1 MSILNGFKVFQVRIK
16 ETGLFPSPSQSYICR
31 NSTVAMAFCILSVLR
46 SQYFK
51 TPPYPEKSYEG
62 KTVIVTGSNI
72 GLGLEAARHITR
84 LGAEKVILAVRSI
97 EKGEQ
102 AKKSI
107 EESTKRIGVVEVWH
121 LDLTS
126 YESVKS
132 FSARA
137 SGLPRLDVLL
147 ENAGIQTFKY
157 NLAEENEATIS
168 TNVVSTFLLALLLL
182 PKLKETAKLHN
193 TKPHLAI
200 VSSVVHFFSTLPE
213 RKQPSIFDALNDK
226 QKARMGARYTV
237 SKLLQVFAVRQIVA
251 EYCPDIS
258 KYPVVINLINPGIC
272 HSGLM
277 RDAGSWQIILKWITK
292 ARTTEVGSRTLVDAA
307 CKGPESHGKYLSDCE
322 IHDPSPFVM
331 SAEGNKTQKR
341 VWEEL
346 SEKLEHIQ
354 PGILDN
360 I

>member
-1 MSILNGFKVFQVRIK
+1 MTFLTFFL
-16 ETGLFPSPSQSYICR
+16 TL
-31 NSTVAMAFCILSVLR
+31 LH

-51 TPPYPEKSYEG
+51 TPPYPENSFEG

-84 LGAEKVILAVRSI
+84 LGAEKVILAVRSV

-107 EESTKRIGVVEVWH
+107 EESTKRTGVVEVWQ
-121 LDLTS
+121 LDLAS

-132 FSARA
+132 FSERA
-137 SGLPRLDVLL
+137 LSLPRLDVLL
-147 ENAGIQTFKY
+147 ENAGIATSKY
-157 NLAEENEATIS
+157 NLAEENEATIT

-193 TKPHLAI
+193 TKPHLVI
-200 VSSVVHFFSTLPE
+200 VSSEVHFLTNLPE
-213 RKQPSIFDALNDK
+213 RRQSSIFDALNDK
-226 QKARMGARYTV
+226 QKARMTDRYNV
-237 SKLLQVFAVRQIVA
+237 SKLLEVFAVRQIVA

-258 KYPVVINLINPGIC
+258 KYPVVINLINPGFC

-277 RDAGSWQIILKWITK
+277 RETGSWQFIIKWIMN
-292 ARTTEVGSRTLVDAA
+292 ARTTEVGGRTLVDAA
-307 CKGPESHGKYLSDCE
+307 CKGPDSHGKYLSDCE
-322 IHDPSPFVM
+322 IHDPAPFVM
-331 SAEGNKTQKR
+331 SAEGSKTQKR
-341 VWEEL
+341 VWKEL

-354 PGILDN
+354 PGILEG
-360 I
+360 IGA

>member
-1 MSILNGFKVFQVRIK
+1 MALLNFF
-16 ETGLFPSPSQSYICR
+16 
-31 NSTVAMAFCILSVLR
+31 LSVLH

-51 TPPYPEKSYEG
+51 TPPYPENSYGG
-62 KTVIVTGSNI
+62 KTVIVTGSNT

-97 EKGEQ
+97 EKGEE

-107 EESTKRIGVVEVWH
+107 EETTKRTGIVEVWQ

-126 YESVKS
+126 YASVKS
-132 FSARA
+132 FSERA
-137 SGLPRLDVLL
+137 SSLPRLDVLL
-147 ENAGIQTFKY
+147 ENAGIHTVKY
-157 NLAEENEATIS
+157 SLAEENESTI
-168 TNVVSTFLLALLLL
+168 TVNVVSTFLLALLLL
-182 PKLKETAKLHN
+182 PKLKETAELHN
-193 TKPHLAI
+193 TKPHLVI
-200 VSSVVHFFSTLPE
+200 VSSVVHFLSDLPE
-213 RKQPSIFDALNDK
+213 RQELSIFNTLNDK
-226 QKARMGARYTV
+226 QTAQMSARYMV
-237 SKLLQVFAVRQIVA
+237 SKLLEVLAVRQMVA

-272 HSGLM
+272 HSALL
-277 RDAGSWQIILKWITK
+277 REAGSWQWIFKWITA

-322 IHDPSPFVM
+322 IEDPAPFVM
-331 SAEGNKTQKR
+331 SEEGKKTQKR
-341 VWEEL
+341 VWKEL

-354 PGILDN
+354 PGILGN